1 VAASTRYAAGDRVG
15 PYTVERH
22 LKSGGMGAVYAARD
36 ADGEPVALKLL
47 FERSAVALERFA
59 REGRVAARLEHPRIV
74 KVLDWG
80 AADDRPYLAME
91 LLKGVD
97 LEARLRAERVA
108 TDQVIAMA
116 LQVCDALEHAH
127 GARVVHRDL
136 KPGNVFLC
144 AGPTLRVKVLDFGI
158 ARVQDEVSVTQ
169 SGSVVGTVA
178 YVSPE
183 QALGERDLDARTDL
197 WSLGV
202 VLYECLA
209 GRAPFVATTVPGILF
224 QVATA
229 PPPDLAALRP
239 DLPKD
244 LVRAVMRALR
254 RARDERFPTARAMAD
269 ALAAVGPVHDSGYT
283 VTVTAQRH
291 ALAEASEASAEV
303 RLASVA
309 CLLDVSDHA
318 LVADLAARFG
328 GRAVPL
334 RGDALLVVFGADVWF
349 GDEPVRAA
357 RFACAAAVAARRI
370 SVATGRATRSAGG
383 VAGEAIDAA
392 VDAATEDGVVF
403 DEATA
408 SAARAEVALEPRPD
422 GSARPATRAAT
433 ERAREDVETTF
444 ATPFFGREVELSL
457 LLEAVDSAAARRQ
470 SVGVVVC
477 GPEGIGKTRLRHE
490 AIARLQERA
499 AGRWVLARCE
509 ALQRDAPFAA
519 LGQALATVADLS
531 LARAFTAPSRRADP
545 QSAMDHAL
553 TVFQSVLQGLSGAK
567 PVVLTIDDAQWL
579 DAPSVSLLRA
589 LGEVSDGFP
598 LVLWIFTRPE
608 GRDVLGGLLPG
619 ITVRELPALGRPMA
633 EKLLRA
639 VAGTAPGV
647 VLDRADG
654 HPLFL
659 EALGR
664 LYAEHKART
673 TSEGAGEPAPDELP
687 VSVQGALLGQ
697 IDRLRPD
704 EREFIKRAAVFGNVA
719 WVEGVTALGG
729 DARVAQGLRR
739 AGVLVPRMQPR
750 LAGCAEVAFRG
761 HLLREVAYGMWPPS
775 QRARMHG
782 LAAQWLEGHPEA
794 SPEELAVHW
803 EFAGETGRAAR
814 ARVAAAKVAAR
825 VGDVASTRAHTAK
838 VIELTE
844 STTLRWEALVARD
857 DVLQLTPDRA
867 QQREGLDA
875 MESLARALTAQ
886 HRAEV
891 ARRRAYV
898 TRIAADYT
906 TAEAQGLEAI
916 GLAVSEGLLQVG
928 AAAHIEMALLR
939 ANQAR
944 HDDALG
950 HAREA
955 CALAERFEDAWLQAR
970 ARATLGY
977 VLAEADALAEAREAY
992 AAASEGFLR
1001 AGDLRRKAVI
1011 ETNAGSLLVQL
1022 GRVAE
1027 AERELRAALEGA
1039 QRVGNRATVAVA
1051 RHNLGV
1057 ALRLRGEVRP
1067 ARELQVKAAEEAAGL
1082 RHVRLA
1088 SVVATERV
1096 YLALTEREGG
1106 DDLTELARTALVAA
1120 ESSGTAPLMA
1130 SARAVAARVA
1140 VRVGTV
1146 EDGALEDLRARA
1158 RAVEGALLRLE
1169 ILAAVSELSA
1179 PQSEDRAAFFTAL
1192 EATVAG
1198 VAEEDRV
1205 SCRGALLRRF
1215 LMQDRASARGLNEQD
1230 PP

>member
-1 VAASTRYAAGDRVG
+1 VG

-22 LKSGGMGAVYAARD
+22 LKSGGMGAVYAARN
-36 ADGEPVALKLL
+36 AGGEPVALKLL

-59 REGRVAARLEHPRIV
+59 REGRVAARLEHPHIV
-74 KVLDWG
+74 KVLDCG
-80 AADDRPYLAME
+80 ADEDRPYLAME
-91 LLKGVD
+91 LLQGVD
-97 LEARLRAERVA
+97 LEASLRAERIT

-127 GARVVHRDL
+127 AARVVHRDL
-136 KPGNVFLC
+136 KPGNIFLC
-144 AGPTLRVKVLDFGI
+144 AGPARRVKVLDFGI
-158 ARVQDEVSVTQ
+158 ARVQDEASVTQ
-169 SGSVVGTVA
+169 SGSMVGTVA

-209 GRAPFVATTVPGILF
+209 GRVPFVATTVPGILF
-224 QVATA
+224 QVATV
-229 PPPDLAALRP
+229 PPPDLATLRP

-244 LVRAVMRALR
+244 LVHAVMRTLR
-254 RARDERFPTARAMAD
+254 RAREGRFPSARALAD
-269 ALAAVGPVHDSGYT
+269 ALAAVGPVHDSGYAA
-283 VTVTAQRH
+283 TVTAQRH
-291 ALAEASEASAEV
+291 ALIDTDEASAEV

-309 CLLDVSDHA
+309 CLLDVTDHA

-334 RGDALLVVFGADVWF
+334 RGDALLVLFGADVWF

-408 SAARAEVALEPRPD
+408 AAARGEVALELRPD
-422 GSARPATRAAT
+422 GSARPVARGATDRG
-433 ERAREDVETTF
+433 REDTEAAF

-470 SVGVVVC
+470 PVGVVVC
-477 GPEGIGKTRLRHE
+477 GPEGIGKSRLRHE
-490 AIARLQERA
+490 AILRLQERA

-553 TVFQSVLQGLSGAK
+553 TVFQSVLQGLSGAQ

-589 LGEVSDGFP
+589 LGEVSDGLP

-608 GRDVLGGLLPG
+608 GRDVLGGVLSG

-659 EALGR
+659 EELGR
-664 LYAEHKART
+664 LYAEHKTRAP
-673 TSEGAGEPAPDELP
+673 SQKESDPADEGLP

-719 WVEGVTALGG
+719 WVEGIAAIGG

-739 AGVLVPRMQPR
+739 AGVLVPRLQPR

-761 HLLREVAYGMWPPS
+761 HLLREVAYGMWPPA

-803 EFAGETGRAAR
+803 ESAGESGRAAR
-814 ARVAAAKVAAR
+814 ARVEAAKLAAR
-825 VGDVASTRAHTAK
+825 VGDVAATRAHTAK

-844 STTLRWEALVARD
+844 SAALRWEALVARD

-867 QQREGLDA
+867 AQREGLDA
-875 MESLARALTAQ
+875 MESLAHALTAQ

-891 ARRRAYV
+891 AWRRAYV
-898 TRIAADYT
+898 ARIVADYA
-906 TAEAQGLEAI
+906 TAEAQGLAAI
-916 GLAVSEGLLQVG
+916 DLAVPEGLHRVG
-928 AAAHIEMALLR
+928 AAAHIEVALLR

-955 CALAERFEDAWLQAR
+955 CALAERIEDGWLQAR

-977 VLAEADALAEAREAY
+977 ALAEADALAEAREAY

-1011 ETNAGSLLVQL
+1011 ETNAGSLLVRL

-1057 ALRLRGEVRP
+1057 ALRLRGEVRA
-1067 ARELQVKAAEEAAGL
+1067 ARELQAKAAEEAAGL

-1096 YLALTEREGG
+1096 YLALTDTEHEDVLG
-1106 DDLTELARTALVAA
+1106 ELARAALVAA
-1120 ESSGTAPLMA
+1120 EASGAALLMD

-1140 VRVGTV
+1140 GRAGAVQ
-1146 EDGALEDLRARA
+1146 DGALAELRARA
-1158 RAVEGALLRLE
+1158 QAAEGALLRLE
-1169 ILAAVSELSA
+1169 LFAALCELSA
-1179 PQSEDRAAFFTAL
+1179 HQPEDRRAFFEAL
-1192 EATVAG
+1192 DATVAG
-1198 VAEEDRV
+1198 VAEEDRE

-1215 LMQDRASARGLNEQD
+1215 LAHDRSPERG
-1230 PP
+1230 